1 MARARGRGDS
11 GWPAALGGAL
21 LLVALGFVLGMVAG
35 IAIEAPGLLVDHLAG
50 RSTEVPLAPGGP
62 GGAGAADAAAAPGAA
77 SPAANAPAGRAAPS
91 ADSRRTTASSTA
103 RRATATSRR
112 PPAAAP
118 AQRTAATAPRTAAT
132 EPRRAAPRSS
142 APPAGRFSVQ
152 VSAFGRADS
161 ARNMADALRADG
173 VPAQVVDTRS
183 GSARY
188 KVRVG
193 PLATKAEAQRMA
205 QRLTLERGLDTW
217 VVAGERR

>member
-1 MARARGRGDS
+1 MARARARGDS

-50 RSTEVPLAPGGP
+50 RSTEVSLAPAGQAGP
-62 GGAGAADAAAAPGAA
+62 GGAGAADAARAPGAA

-91 ADSRRTTASSTA
+91 ADSRRASA
-103 RRATATSRR
+103 VR
-112 PPAAAP
+112 AAP
-118 AQRTAATAPRTAAT
+118 AQRTSAPVQRTAAAA
-132 EPRRAAPRSS
+132 PRRAAPR
-142 APPAGRFSVQ
+142 APTPPAGRFSVQ
-152 VSAFGRADS
+152 VSAFARADS
-161 ARNMADALRADG
+161 ARSMADELRANG

-183 GSARY
+183 GNARY

-205 QRLTLERGLDTW
+205 QRLTRERGLETW